1 MYHYTKE
8 HSLLELTNDAVF
20 KLYFTKEENRAQLK
34 QFLKATTHLT
44 DDDLTT
50 LEINNPVLTKEHVL
64 DKDFIVDI
72 NLTSKT
78 GHKIIVEMQVVGHE
92 NFIERV
98 VAYSGRRYSSQ
109 LKRGGVYTDLKEC
122 ITLIITNFEMFEDTK
137 EYYEHILFRRINGK
151 PFTNAQ
157 QFYIIDLTKMPKE
170 GQSTI
175 EKWGGLFTAE
185 TKEELKM
192 LMETS
197 KEMKETGE
205 RLLELSA
212 DEKARELAEAR
223 EFSQWAFDTELHARE
238 NKGRKE
244 ELELGLEQGAYQNSI
259 EVVKKLIKRKLSN
272 NDIVED
278 TNLPIEVIEQ
288 LQKEL
293 KM

>member
-1 MYHYTKE
+1 
-8 HSLLELTNDAVF
+8 
-20 KLYFTKEENRAQLK
+20 
-34 QFLKATTHLT
+34 
-44 DDDLTT
+44 
-50 LEINNPVLTKEHVL
+50 
-64 DKDFIVDI
+64 
-72 NLTSKT
+72 
-78 GHKIIVEMQVVGHE
+78 
-92 NFIERV
+92 
-98 VAYSGRRYSSQ
+98 
-109 LKRGGVYTDLKEC
+109 
-122 ITLIITNFEMFEDTK
+122 
-137 EYYEHILFRRINGK
+137 
-151 PFTNAQ
+151 
-157 QFYIIDLTKMPKE
+157 
-170 GQSTI
+170 
-175 EKWGGLFTAE
+175 
-185 TKEELKM
+185 M